1 MWHCT
6 SLLPLT
12 GMLHLSVLLQRIL
25 LIMVRLCGL
34 WPSMAMWSAN
44 ISGILIAA
52 AAKSVI
58 ISDGL
63 KYPMSSRSFMGFL
76 FVGSRKA

>member
-12 GMLHLSVLLQRIL
+12 GMLYLSVLLQRIL

-34 WPSMAMWSAN
+34 WPSMAMWSAS
-44 ISGILIAA
+44 ISGILIAT

>member
-12 GMLHLSVLLQRIL
+12 GMLHLFVLLQRIL

-34 WPSMAMWSAN
+34 WPSMAMWSAS